1 MHGPHGQPL
10 TLPAARIGDHRLR
23 GLAAA
28 GEELFALRFDMPET
42 ADGDGSSPFAFALPA
57 DPGWADA
64 LASVTLSGPG
74 GSATLDGESDRPMA
88 VLLDPRTGQVRAIL
102 RDQAGAQA
110 LAVTLNADALFS
122 RGVPDAGAWR
132 R

>member
-1 MHGPHGQPL
+1 
-10 TLPAARIGDHRLR
+10 
-23 GLAAA
+23 
-28 GEELFALRFDMPET
+28 MPEVAD
-42 ADGDGSSPFAFALPA
+42 ADGQSAFAFALPA

-74 GSATLDGESDRPMA
+74 GSVTLDSNTDDPMTILQDR
-88 VLLDPRTGQVRAIL
+88 RTGQVRAIL

-110 LAVTLNADALFS
+110 LAATLSVDVLFS
-122 RGVPDAGAWR
+122 SGIPEADAWR